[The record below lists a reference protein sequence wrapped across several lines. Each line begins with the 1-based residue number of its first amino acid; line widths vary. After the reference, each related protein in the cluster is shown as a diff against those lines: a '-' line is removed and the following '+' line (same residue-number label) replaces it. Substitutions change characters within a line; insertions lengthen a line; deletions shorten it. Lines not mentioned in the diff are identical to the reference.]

1 MNKISE
7 LAASQDPVS
16 SNERDL
22 LRRTELIFT
31 SERRNT
37 LSLISVAWI
46 LVACLYMLPY
56 IVQVEERL
64 NVETIVAHLLVA
76 SVGMVLSVALLAAVA
91 KARRQNG
98 FKAFLWSSVAVLVS
112 SAATSTIDV
121 RIFEWTYVLF
131 GSQWADSV
139 PYVVKWTSN
148 FAIFTSQFS
157 MIAIIFWTLE
167 TYQAHRR
174 NEAELQSARLTAA
187 ESQMAASAAT
197 LASLR
202 YQLNPH
208 FLFNTLNSISSLVVT
223 RRNDKAEQMLGQ
235 LSEFLRI
242 TLAEDPDAPQTLE
255 RELETVASYLGIERI
270 RFGDRLA
277 IDVICPPKLRE
288 AQMPIF
294 LLQPLI
300 ENSIKYGVA
309 NSEETVTIRIE
320 AMVEGEDLVV
330 LVEDDGRAGDAAEPG
345 HGIGLRNVRK
355 RLDAIY
361 GNSARLEVVRRDCG
375 FLSVVRIP
383 FETA

>member
-1 MNKISE
+1 MNQMSE
-7 LAASQDPVS
+7 LPVSQNPVS
-16 SNERDL
+16 SIGRGWLRQKEL
-22 LRRTELIFT
+22 LFT
-31 SERRNT
+31 PERRKT
-37 LSLISVAWI
+37 LSLISLAWL

-56 IVQVEERL
+56 IVLEQDRL

-76 SVGMVLSVALLAAVA
+76 FVGMVFSVMLFGAVA
-91 KARRQNG
+91 KARRRNG
-98 FKAFLWSSVAVLVS
+98 YEAFFWSSAAVLAA

-121 RIFEWTYVLF
+121 RIFEWTYALF
-131 GSQWADSV
+131 GNQWTNSV
-139 PYVVKWTSN
+139 PYLVNWTSN
-148 FAIFTSQFS
+148 FAVFTSQYS
-157 MIAIIFWTLE
+157 MIAIIFWMLE
-167 TYQAHRR
+167 VHQAHRR

-187 ESQMAASAAT
+187 ESQMAANAAT

-223 RRNDKAEQMLGQ
+223 QRNRQAEEMLGQ

-242 TLAEDPDAPQTLE
+242 TLAEGADAPQTLE
-255 RELETVASYLGIERI
+255 RELETIASYLSIERV

-294 LLQPLI
+294 LLQPLV

-330 LVEDDGRAGDAAEPG
+330 LVEDDGRAASAAEPG
-345 HGIGLRNVRK
+345 YGIGLRNVRE
-355 RLDAIY
+355 RLAAIY
-361 GNSARLEVVRRDCG
+361 GDSARLEVVRRDCG
-375 FLSVVRIP
+375 FLSVVRVP
-383 FETA
+383 FELA